1 MGYGYTG
8 ASGRSF
14 ALIRDEIDHMTDTRT
29 NRPDPGQPAGH
40 QPRPLMDLIISI
52 VIPSLILMKLSGED
66 RLGADG
72 ALLLG
77 LAFPLGWGLF
87 ELIKYRK
94 FNWIALL
101 GLVSVLLTGGIGL
114 LRLDPQWLAIK
125 EAAVPGVIGIAV
137 LASTRTRFPLIR
149 TLLYNPNVLN
159 VEKVHQQLERNGQ
172 VAHFETRLL
181 RATYFLS
188 GTFFFSAFMNYVLAK
203 WIVKSPAGSEA
214 FNAELGRMTLLSYP
228 MIAIPSMVMM
238 MAIFYYLWRT
248 IHGLTGLRL
257 EDIIATPGHD
267 GRHGEGS

>member
-1 MGYGYTG
+1 MIPL
-8 ASGRSF
+8 
-14 ALIRDEIDHMTDTRT
+14 LIDTTFETTPMTDAQ
-29 NRPDPGQPAGH
+29 QPSPVPEH
-40 QPRPLMDLIISI
+40 KPRPLIDLLISI
-52 VIPSLILMKLSGED
+52 LIPSLILMKLSGEE

-72 ALLLG
+72 ALVLA

-87 ELIKYRK
+87 ELARYRK

-114 LRLDPQWLAIK
+114 LQLDPQWLAIK
-125 EAAVPGVIGIAV
+125 EAAIPGIIGLAV
-137 LASTRTRFPLIR
+137 LGSTRTRFPLIR
-149 TLLYNPNVLN
+149 TLLYNPKVLN

-172 VAHFETRLL
+172 TAHFETRLL

-188 GTFFFSAFMNYVLAK
+188 GTFFFSSFMNYVLAK
-203 WIVKSPAGSEA
+203 WIVNSPAGSEA

-228 MIAIPSMVMM
+228 MIAIPSMLMM

-257 EDIIATPGHD
+257 EEIVAGGAQDEPSGKP
-267 GRHGEGS
+267 